1 MSPGRSLGWLIAAG
15 RLNPGP
21 DSQVKQEPSALGSL
35 RVHQKLVEI
44 RWNDVDAYR
53 HVNNAVYLTYLEECR
68 DEWLDRALGDAEN
81 SWDFVIAR
89 VAIDF
94 RRELRLEDDAVVV
107 SCRLARIGTSSV
119 TTREE
124 IRTAADEVA
133 AEAEAVLVARDPAT
147 GESRPLQ
154 PDERSA
160 LERA

>member
-1 MSPGRSLGWLIAAG
+1 M
-15 RLNPGP
+15 
-21 DSQVKQEPSALGSL
+21 
-35 RVHQKLVEI
+35 HQKRVEI
-44 RWNDVDAYR
+44 RWNDLDAYR
-53 HVNNAVYLTYLEECR
+53 HVNNAVYLNYLEECR
-68 DEWLDRALGDAEN
+68 DEWLERALGDGQS

-107 SCRLARIGTSSV
+107 SCRVERIGTSSV

-124 IRTAADEVA
+124 IRTTADELA

-147 GESRPLQ
+147 GESRPLRA
-154 PDERSA
+154 DERSA